1 MSNTIICFGRKL
13 EHFSSNSR
21 SKLSCFNQSYRGLI
35 STCFRFLVFRV
46 NPFWVQLAYF
56 IVVSLVGFG
65 ALKMSNPKSGSVS
78 PNNIDV
84 FFTSVSATTVS
95 SMSTVEMEVFS
106 NTQLIIITIL
116 MLVGGEVFT
125 SMLGLLLGRFRFE
138 KRPSFD
144 GDIVNSISNRG
155 LQSDCSLTSKNISQ
169 EVELG
174 RITCSALANEKPITD
189 LESNKNLTSDSKS
202 LKYKAT
208 GYLGYLVLGYL
219 LVVHAVGSSLV
230 SMYVS
235 LVPSA
240 RKILKTKGIDIRT
253 FSFFTVVSTLAN
265 CGFVPTNENMI
276 VFKKN
281 SGLLLLL
288 IPQILIGN
296 TLYPACL
303 RALIWVLDKMTKK
316 VEFSYILKNWK
327 EMGYS
332 HLLSGLHSS
341 FLAATVFGLTLV
353 QFILFCSM
361 EWNSE
366 TMDGFSSYQ
375 KVVGSLFQVVNSR
388 YAGESVVDLSTISS
402 AILVLFVVMMY
413 LPPYTSFIPI
423 KYQKKEIEKE
433 KVKGSQNESAGK
445 SILECVL
452 FSQLSYLAIFIILI
466 CISERQKLKEDPLNF
481 NVLNITIEVVSA
493 YGNVGFSTGYSCKRR
508 LKGQQ
513 WCTDSCAG
521 FAGRWSNTGKFI
533 LIVVMFFG
541 RFKNFSFK
549 YGKAWKLS

>member
-13 EHFSSNSR
+13 EHFSSTSR

-56 IVVSLVGFG
+56 IVLSLVGFG
-65 ALKMSNPKSGSVS
+65 ALKMSKPKSGSVS
-78 PNNIDV
+78 PKNIDL

-138 KRPSFD
+138 TPPSFD

-155 LQSDCSLTSKNISQ
+155 LQSDYSLTSKNIAQ

-174 RITCSALANEKPITD
+174 RITFSALANEKPIND
-189 LESNKNLTSDSKS
+189 LESNKNLTSDIKS

-208 GYLGYLVLGYL
+208 RCLGYLVFGYL

-235 LVPSA
+235 LVSSA
-240 RKILKTKGIDIRT
+240 RKTLKTKGIDIRT
-253 FSFFTVVSTLAN
+253 FSFFTVVSTFAN

-332 HLLSGLHSS
+332 HLLSSVHSC

-413 LPPYTSFIPI
+413 LPPYTSFLPT
-423 KYQKKEIEKE
+423 KYQKKEIE
-433 KVKGSQNESAGK
+433 KGSQNESAGK
-445 SILECVL
+445 SILDCVL

-508 LKGQQ
+508 LKGEQ

-541 RFKNFSFK
+541 RLKNFSFK
-549 YGKAWKLS
+549 CGKAWKLS